1 MVGATIWITGLS
13 GSGKTTLANEVHRR
27 LTDRGRRSYV
37 LDGDVLRT
45 GLNGDLGFSHAD
57 RTENVRRTGEV
68 ARMFNDAGIVAIV
81 PLISPYRAD
90 RNRVRALH
98 EQLGHAFFEV
108 FLSAP
113 LAVCEERD
121 PKGLYAKVRAGE
133 LAHFTGVDDP
143 YEPPLSPDLSIRPG
157 NSVSEDAASVVALV
171 RSVR

>member
-98 EQLGHAFFEV
+98 